1 MLDPSDYAN
10 NIAQTVSDLV
20 AQIEMRLIW
29 EIARDVNRG
38 LGGGSRYEVDMT
50 ARYGALYARLQRQL
64 GKPWQNVLTT
74 VQAALDKAAEAG
86 QGMAERDLAG
96 RLANHPETLGVPV
109 TNVRALEVIA
119 SDLHRVLADLPALA
133 LRNAFDSYQQIVS
146 TPAAL
151 NATGVLTRR
160 KATQDALN
168 GFAARGID
176 GFTDKAGRTW
186 HIDTYAEMATR
197 TGAAHAL
204 RTAYEGELIARGED
218 LVIVTGNTYTCRLC
232 APWQDKVL
240 SLTGLYP
247 AGTHRLPSAVGDGYV
262 TVHVAGTLEEAR
274 AAGLH
279 HPNCTHSEGLYL
291 PGATVIEP
299 GTMGVR
305 DAETYDAS
313 QKQRALE
320 REIRKQKRLLV
331 AAITGEAETKARAAI
346 RGYQAQIRE
355 LLAEHPKLQRKR
367 YREAVPKPSGFH
379 TWTRVA
385 GPKKPPKGV
394 AGPKP
399 SRTRTRA
406 VGPKKPLKGIG
417 PRPSP
422 YDLLYHYGKPEL
434 RADLIARAKRMETL
448 KSDLSRLKDS
458 LGRWMPDQILDHH
471 EIDFLERFERLDQ
484 LAEWIPRA
492 PLITG
497 KGRKPTNDFVWPELG
512 DEICELKS
520 TEASKRSIFRRI
532 KGSVKSA
539 LDSNV
544 TKDFFVVDLGER
556 KLSPKLRKQLA
567 TYNVDKDIY
576 QIRRL
581 WIMSEN
587 GAVFEEIPLE

>member
-10 NIAQTVSDLV
+10 SLAQTVSDLV

-38 LGGGSRYEVDMT
+38 LGGGTRYEVDMA
-50 ARYGALYARLQRQL
+50 ARYGALYARLQKQL

-86 QGMAERDLAG
+86 QGMAERDLVG
-96 RLANHPETLGVPV
+96 RLANHPETLGVPI

-119 SDLHRVLADLPALA
+119 SDLHRVLADLPAIA
-133 LRNAFDSYQQIVS
+133 LRNAFDSYQQIIS

-197 TGAAHAL
+197 TGAAHSL
-204 RTAYEGELIARGED
+204 RAAYEGELIARGED

-320 REIRKQKRLLV
+320 REIRKHKRLLV
-331 AAITGEAETKARAAI
+331 AAITGEAESKARAAI

-355 LLAEHPKLQRKR
+355 LLAEHPKLQRKY

-394 AGPKP
+394 
-399 SRTRTRA
+399 
-406 VGPKKPLKGIG
+406 G
-417 PRPSP
+417 PRPGP
-422 YDLLYHYGKPEL
+422 YDLIRKYKRSDLVEDL
-434 RADLIARAKRMETL
+434 LDRARRMDRVA
-448 KSDLSRLKDS
+448 SDLSALKDT
-458 LGRWMPDQILDHH
+458 LGRWDPDQVLSHK
-471 EIDFLERFERLDQ
+471 ELDFLERIEKKGHLVR
-484 LAEWIPRA
+484 WIPKSKDG
-492 PLITG
+492 L
-497 KGRKPTNDFVWPELG
+497 PTNDFIWLTQDDEL
-512 DEICELKS
+512 CELKS
-520 TEASKRSIFRRI
+520 PKAKRSTIIGAIRDAVRDAA
-532 KGSVKSA
+532 KQ
-539 LDSNV
+539 DV
-544 TKDFFVVDLGER
+544 TKDCFVIDLGKRRLGPTLER
-556 KLSPKLRKQLA
+556 QLRGYNGA
-567 TYNVDKDIY
+567 RETYH
-576 QIRRL
+576 IRRL
-581 WIMSEN
+581 WVVAEN
-587 GAVFEEIPLE
+587 GAVLTELTLG

>member
-10 NIAQTVSDLV
+10 SLAQTVSDLV

-38 LGGGSRYEVDMT
+38 LGGGTRYEVDMT
-50 ARYGALYARLQRQL
+50 ARYGALYARLQKQL

-133 LRNAFDSYQQIVS
+133 LRNAFDSYQQIIS

-151 NATGVLTRR
+151 NASGVITRR

-176 GFTDKAGRTW
+176 GFTDKAGRKW

-313 QKQRALE
+313 QRQRALE

-331 AAITGEAETKARAAI
+331 AAITGEAESKARAAI

-367 YREAVPKPSGFH
+367 YREAVPKPS
-379 TWTRVA
+379 
-385 GPKKPPKGV
+385 
-394 AGPKP
+394 
-399 SRTRTRA
+399 RTRTRA
-406 VGPKKPLKGIG
+406 VGPKKPPKGIG

>member
-10 NIAQTVSDLV
+10 SLAQTVSDLV

-38 LGGGSRYEVDMT
+38 LGGGTRYEVDMT
-50 ARYGALYARLQRQL
+50 ARYGALYARLQKQL

-133 LRNAFDSYQQIVS
+133 LRNAFDSYQQIIS

-151 NATGVLTRR
+151 NASGVITRR

-176 GFTDKAGRTW
+176 GFTDKAGRKW

-313 QKQRALE
+313 QRQRALE

-331 AAITGEAETKARAAI
+331 AAITGEAESKARAAI

-379 TWTRVA
+379 TWTRVS

-406 VGPKKPLKGIG
+406 VGPKKPPKGIG

>member
-10 NIAQTVSDLV
+10 SLAQTVSDLV

-38 LGGGSRYEVDMT
+38 LGGGTRYEVDMT
-50 ARYGALYARLQRQL
+50 ARYGALYARLQKQL

-86 QGMAERDLAG
+86 QGTAERDLAG

-119 SDLHRVLADLPALA
+119 SDLHRVLADLPAIA
-133 LRNAFDSYQQIVS
+133 LRNAFDSYQQIIS

-299 GTMGVR
+299 GTRSGSTNAYWSQRSPERPKAKPGPRSEATKHRYVSYWPSTPSCSESPTAKPFR
-305 DAETYDAS
+305 SPPAS
-313 QKQRALE
+313 TPGRALQG
-320 REIRKQKRLLV
+320 RRSRPRASAQDQ
-331 AAITGEAETKARAAI
+331 AHTSYSTITGSPSFAQTSSPEQSAWRPWRVILAA
-346 RGYQAQIRE
+346 
-355 LLAEHPKLQRKR
+355 
-367 YREAVPKPSGFH
+367 S
-379 TWTRVA
+379 
-385 GPKKPPKGV
+385 KPPWGAGCRIRYSTTTNSTSSKGLSAWATV
-394 AGPKP
+394 RNG
-399 SRTRTRA
+399 
-406 VGPKKPLKGIG
+406 
-417 PRPSP
+417 
-422 YDLLYHYGKPEL
+422 YHG
-434 RADLIARAKRMETL
+434 
-448 KSDLSRLKDS
+448 
-458 LGRWMPDQILDHH
+458 HH
-471 EIDFLERFERLDQ
+471 
-484 LAEWIPRA
+484 
-492 PLITG
+492 
-497 KGRKPTNDFVWPELG
+497 
-512 DEICELKS
+512 
-520 TEASKRSIFRRI
+520 
-532 KGSVKSA
+532 
-539 LDSNV
+539 
-544 TKDFFVVDLGER
+544 
-556 KLSPKLRKQLA
+556 
-567 TYNVDKDIY
+567 
-576 QIRRL
+576 
-581 WIMSEN
+581 
-587 GAVFEEIPLE
+587 

>member
-10 NIAQTVSDLV
+10 SLAHTVSDLV

-38 LGGGSRYEVDMT
+38 LGGGTRYEVDMA
-50 ARYGALYARLQRQL
+50 ARYGALYARLQKQL
-64 GKPWQNVLTT
+64 GKPWKNVLTT

-96 RLANHPETLGVPV
+96 RLANHPETLGVPI

-119 SDLHRVLADLPALA
+119 SDLHRVLADLPAIA
-133 LRNAFDSYQQIVS
+133 LRNAFDQYQQIVA

-197 TGAAHAL
+197 TGAAHSL
-204 RTAYEGELIARGED
+204 RAAYEGELIARGED
-218 LVIVTGNTYTCRLC
+218 LVLVTGNTYTCRLC

-262 TVHVAGTLEEAR
+262 TVHVAGTMEEAR

-331 AAITGEAETKARAAI
+331 AAITGEAESKARAAI

-355 LLAEHPKLQRKR
+355 LLAEHPKLQRKS

-385 GPKKPPKGV
+385 GPKKPPKG
-394 AGPKP
+394 
-399 SRTRTRA
+399 
-406 VGPKKPLKGIG
+406 IG

-422 YDLLYHYGKPEL
+422 YELIRKYKRSDLVEDLLE
-434 RADLIARAKRMETL
+434 RARRMDRVA
-448 KSDLSRLKDS
+448 SDLSALKDA
-458 LGRWMPDQILDHH
+458 LGRWDPDQVLSH
-471 EIDFLERFERLDQ
+471 EELDFLDRIEKKGHLVR
-484 LAEWIPRA
+484 WIPKSKDG
-492 PLITG
+492 L
-497 KGRKPTNDFVWPELG
+497 PTNDFVWLTQDDEL
-512 DEICELKS
+512 CELKS
-520 TEASKRSIFRRI
+520 PKKAKRSTIIGAIRDAVRDAA
-532 KGSVKSA
+532 KQ
-539 LDSNV
+539 DV
-544 TKDFFVVDLGER
+544 TKDCFVIDLGKRRLGPTLER
-556 KLSPKLRKQLA
+556 HLRGYNEA
-567 TYNVDKDIY
+567 RETYH
-576 QIRRL
+576 IRRL
-581 WIMSEN
+581 WVVAEN
-587 GAVFEEIPLE
+587 GEVLTELTLE

>member
-10 NIAQTVSDLV
+10 SLAQTVSDLV
-20 AQIEMRLIW
+20 AQIEVRLIW

-64 GKPWQNVLTT
+64 GKPWQNVLNT
-74 VQAALDKAAEAG
+74 VQVALDKAAEAG

-133 LRNAFDSYQQIVS
+133 LRSAFDSYQQIIS

-197 TGAAHAL
+197 TGAAHSL
-204 RTAYEGELIARGED
+204 RAAYEGELIARGED
-218 LVIVTGNTYTCRLC
+218 LVLVTGNTYTCRLC

-262 TVHVAGTLEEAR
+262 TVHVAGTMEEAR

-299 GTMGVR
+299 GTMGLR

-313 QKQRALE
+313 QRQRALE

-331 AAITGEAETKARAAI
+331 AAITGEAESKARAAI

-355 LLAEHPKLQRKR
+355 LLAEHPKLQRKS

-385 GPKKPPKGV
+385 GPKKPPKG
-394 AGPKP
+394 
-399 SRTRTRA
+399 
-406 VGPKKPLKGIG
+406 IG

-422 YDLLYHYGKPEL
+422 YELIRKYKRSDLVEDLLD
-434 RADLIARAKRMETL
+434 RARRMDRVA
-448 KSDLSRLKDS
+448 SDLSALKDA
-458 LGRWMPDQILDHH
+458 LGRWDPDQVLSH
-471 EIDFLERFERLDQ
+471 EELDFLDRIEKKGHLVR
-484 LAEWIPRA
+484 WIPKSKDG
-492 PLITG
+492 L
-497 KGRKPTNDFVWPELG
+497 PTNDFVWLTQDDEL
-512 DEICELKS
+512 CELKS
-520 TEASKRSIFRRI
+520 PKKAKRSTIIGAIRDAVRDAA
-532 KGSVKSA
+532 KQ
-539 LDSNV
+539 DV
-544 TKDFFVVDLGER
+544 TKDCFVIDLGKRRLGPTLER
-556 KLSPKLRKQLA
+556 QLRGYNEA
-567 TYNVDKDIY
+567 RETYH
-576 QIRRL
+576 IRRL
-581 WIMSEN
+581 WVVAEN
-587 GAVFEEIPLE
+587 GDVLTELTLR

>member
-10 NIAQTVSDLV
+10 NLAQTVSDLV

-38 LGGGSRYEVDMT
+38 LGGGTRYEVDMA
-50 ARYGALYARLQRQL
+50 ARYGALYARLQKQL
-64 GKPWQNVLTT
+64 GKPWKNVLTT

-133 LRNAFDSYQQIVS
+133 LRNAFDSYQQIIS

-240 SLTGLYP
+240 SLTGMYP

-331 AAITGEAETKARAAI
+331 AAITGEAESKARAAI

-399 SRTRTRA
+399 SGSRA

-417 PRPSP
+417 PRPGP
-422 YDLLYHYGKPEL
+422 YDLIRKYKRSDLVEDL
-434 RADLIARAKRMETL
+434 LERARRMDRVA
-448 KSDLSRLKDS
+448 SDLSALKDA
-458 LGRWMPDQILDHH
+458 LGRWDPDQVLSHK
-471 EIDFLERFERLDQ
+471 ELDFLDRVEKKGHLVR
-484 LAEWIPRA
+484 WIPKSKDG
-492 PLITG
+492 L
-497 KGRKPTNDFVWPELG
+497 PTNDFVWLTQDDEL
-512 DEICELKS
+512 CELKS
-520 TEASKRSIFRRI
+520 PKAKRSTIIGAIRDAVRDAA
-532 KGSVKSA
+532 KQ
-539 LDSNV
+539 DV
-544 TKDFFVVDLGER
+544 TKDCFVIDLGKRRLGPTLER
-556 KLSPKLRKQLA
+556 QLRGYNEA
-567 TYNVDKDIY
+567 RETYH
-576 QIRRL
+576 IRRL
-581 WIMSEN
+581 WVVAEN
-587 GAVFEEIPLE
+587 GAVLTELTLG

>member
-10 NIAQTVSDLV
+10 SLAQTVSDLV
-20 AQIEMRLIW
+20 AQIEIRLIW

-38 LGGGSRYEVDMT
+38 LGGGNRYEVDMT
-50 ARYGALYARLQRQL
+50 ARYGALYARLQKQL

-86 QGMAERDLAG
+86 QGLAERHLAG
-96 RLANHPETLGVPV
+96 RLANHPETLGVPI

-119 SDLHRVLADLPALA
+119 SDLHRVLADLPAIA
-133 LRNAFDSYQQIVS
+133 LRNALDSYQQIIS

-197 TGAAHAL
+197 TGAAHSL
-204 RTAYEGELIARGED
+204 RAAYEGELIARGED
-218 LVIVTGNTYTCRLC
+218 LVLVTGNTYTCRLC

-262 TVHVAGTLEEAR
+262 TVHVAGTMEEAR

-299 GTMGVR
+299 GTMGIR

-331 AAITGEAETKARAAI
+331 AAITGEAESKARAAI

-355 LLAEHPKLQRKR
+355 LLAEHPKLQRKS

-385 GPKKPPKGV
+385 GPKKPPKG
-394 AGPKP
+394 
-399 SRTRTRA
+399 
-406 VGPKKPLKGIG
+406 IG

-422 YDLLYHYGKPEL
+422 YELIRKYKRSDLVEDLLE
-434 RADLIARAKRMETL
+434 RARRMDRVA
-448 KSDLSRLKDS
+448 SDLSALKDA
-458 LGRWMPDQILDHH
+458 LGRWDPDQVLSH
-471 EIDFLERFERLDQ
+471 EELDFLDRIEKKGHLVR
-484 LAEWIPRA
+484 WIPKSKDG
-492 PLITG
+492 L
-497 KGRKPTNDFVWPELG
+497 PTNDFVWLTQDDEL
-512 DEICELKS
+512 CELKS
-520 TEASKRSIFRRI
+520 PKKAKRSTIIGAIRDAVRDAA
-532 KGSVKSA
+532 KQ
-539 LDSNV
+539 DV
-544 TKDFFVVDLGER
+544 TKDCFVIDLGKRRLGPTLER
-556 KLSPKLRKQLA
+556 HLRGYNEA
-567 TYNVDKDIY
+567 RETYH
-576 QIRRL
+576 IRRL
-581 WIMSEN
+581 WVVAEN
-587 GAVFEEIPLE
+587 GEVLTELTLE

>member
-10 NIAQTVSDLV
+10 SLAQTVSDLV
-20 AQIEMRLIW
+20 AQIEIRLIW

-109 TNVRALEVIA
+109 SSVRALEVIA

-133 LRNAFDSYQQIVS
+133 LRSAFDSYQQVIS

-197 TGAAHAL
+197 TGAANAL

-232 APWQDKVL
+232 SPWQDKVL

-247 AGTHRLPSAVGDGYV
+247 RGTHRLPSAVGDGYV
-262 TVHVAGTLEEAR
+262 TVHVAGTMEEAR

-320 REIRKQKRLLV
+320 REIRKHKRLLV

-355 LLAEHPKLQRKR
+355 LLAEHPKLQRKS

-394 AGPKP
+394 
-399 SRTRTRA
+399 
-406 VGPKKPLKGIG
+406 G
-417 PRPSP
+417 PRPGP
-422 YDLLYHYGKPEL
+422 YDLIRKYKRSDLVEDL
-434 RADLIARAKRMETL
+434 LERARRMDHVA
-448 KSDLSRLKDS
+448 SDLSALKDA
-458 LGRWMPDQILDHH
+458 LGRWDPDQVLSHK
-471 EIDFLERFERLDQ
+471 ELDFLDRIEKKGHLVR
-484 LAEWIPRA
+484 WIPKSKNG
-492 PLITG
+492 L
-497 KGRKPTNDFVWPELG
+497 PTNDFIWLTLDDEL
-512 DEICELKS
+512 CELKS
-520 TEASKRSIFRRI
+520 PKAKRSTIIGAIRDAVRDAA
-532 KGSVKSA
+532 KQ
-539 LDSNV
+539 DV
-544 TKDFFVVDLGER
+544 TKDCFVIDLGKRRLGPTLER
-556 KLSPKLRKQLA
+556 QLRGYNEA
-567 TYNVDKDIY
+567 RETYH
-576 QIRRL
+576 IRRL
-581 WIMSEN
+581 WVVAEN
-587 GAVFEEIPLE
+587 GAVLTELTLG

>member
-10 NIAQTVSDLV
+10 SLAHTVSDLV
-20 AQIEMRLIW
+20 AQIEIRLIW

-38 LGGGSRYEVDMT
+38 MGGGSRYEVDMT
-50 ARYGALYARLQRQL
+50 ARYGALYARLQKQL

-96 RLANHPETLGVPV
+96 RLANHPETLGVPI

-119 SDLHRVLADLPALA
+119 SDLHRVLADLPAIA
-133 LRNAFDSYQQIVS
+133 LRNAFDSYQQIIS

-197 TGAAHAL
+197 TGAAHSL
-204 RTAYEGELIARGED
+204 RAAYEGELIARGED
-218 LVIVTGNTYTCRLC
+218 LVLVTGNTYTCRLC

-240 SLTGLYP
+240 SLTGMYP

-262 TVHVAGTLEEAR
+262 TVHVAGTMEEAR

-291 PGATVIEP
+291 PGATTIEP

-331 AAITGEAETKARAAI
+331 AAITGEAESKARAAI

-355 LLAEHPKLQRKR
+355 LLAEHPKLQRKS

-385 GPKKPPKGV
+385 GPKKPPKG
-394 AGPKP
+394 
-399 SRTRTRA
+399 
-406 VGPKKPLKGIG
+406 IG

-422 YDLLYHYGKPEL
+422 YDRIRTYRRSDLVEDLLD
-434 RADLIARAKRMETL
+434 RARRMDRVA
-448 KSDLSRLKDS
+448 SDLSALKDA
-458 LGRWMPDQILDHH
+458 LGRWDPDQVLSHK
-471 EIDFLERFERLDQ
+471 ELDFLDRIEKKGHLVR
-484 LAEWIPRA
+484 WIPKSKDG
-492 PLITG
+492 L
-497 KGRKPTNDFVWPELG
+497 PTNDFVWLTQDDEL
-512 DEICELKS
+512 CELKS
-520 TEASKRSIFRRI
+520 PKAKRSTIIGAIRDAVRDAA
-532 KGSVKSA
+532 KQ
-539 LDSNV
+539 DV
-544 TKDFFVVDLGER
+544 TKDCFVIDLGKRRLGPTLER
-556 KLSPKLRKQLA
+556 QLRGYNEA
-567 TYNVDKDIY
+567 RETYH
-576 QIRRL
+576 IRRL
-581 WIMSEN
+581 WVVAEN
-587 GAVFEEIPLE
+587 GAVLTELTLE

>member
-10 NIAQTVSDLV
+10 SLAQTVSDLV
-20 AQIEMRLIW
+20 SQIEMRLIW

-38 LGGGSRYEVDMT
+38 LGGGTRYEVDMT
-50 ARYGALYARLQRQL
+50 ARYGALYARLQKQL

-109 TNVRALEVIA
+109 SSVRALEVIA

-133 LRNAFDSYQQIVS
+133 LRSAFDSYQQIIS
-146 TPAAL
+146 TPAVL

-320 REIRKQKRLLV
+320 REIRKHKRLLV
-331 AAITGEAETKARAAI
+331 AAITGEAESKARAAI

-417 PRPSP
+417 PRPGP
-422 YDLLYHYGKPEL
+422 YDLLHHYGKPEL

-471 EIDFLERFERLDQ
+471 EIDFLEKFESLDE

-492 PLITG
+492 PLIPG
-497 KGRKPTNDFVWPELG
+497 EGRKPTNDFVWPGLG

>member
-10 NIAQTVSDLV
+10 SLAQTVSDLV
-20 AQIEMRLIW
+20 AQIEVRLIW

-50 ARYGALYARLQRQL
+50 ARYGALYARLQKQL
-64 GKPWQNVLTT
+64 GKPWQNVLNT
-74 VQAALDKAAEAG
+74 VQVALDKAAEAG

-133 LRNAFDSYQQIVS
+133 LRNAFDSYQQIIAS
-146 TPAAL
+146 PAAL

-204 RTAYEGELIARGED
+204 RIAYEGELIARGED

-240 SLTGLYP
+240 SLTGMYP

-262 TVHVAGTLEEAR
+262 TVHVAGTMEEAR

-331 AAITGEAETKARAAI
+331 AAITGEAESKARAAI

-355 LLAEHPKLQRKR
+355 LLAEHPKLQRKS

-379 TWTRVA
+379 TWTRVS

-422 YDLLYHYGKPEL
+422 YELLHHYGKPEL

-448 KSDLSRLKDS
+448 KSDLSRLKDP

-471 EIDFLERFERLDQ
+471 EIDFLERFERLDE

-581 WIMSEN
+581 WVMSEN

>member
-10 NIAQTVSDLV
+10 SLAQTVSDLV

-38 LGGGSRYEVDMT
+38 LGGGTRYEVDMT
-50 ARYGALYARLQRQL
+50 ARYGALYARLQKQL

-133 LRNAFDSYQQIVS
+133 LRNAFDSYQQIIS
-146 TPAAL
+146 TPAVL

-168 GFAARGID
+168 GFAARGIE

-197 TGAAHAL
+197 TGAANAL
-204 RTAYEGELIARGED
+204 RTAYEGELVARGED
-218 LVIVTGNTYTCRLC
+218 LVLVTGNTYTCRLC

-247 AGTHRLPSAVGDGYV
+247 RGTHRLPSAVGDGYV

-299 GTMGVR
+299 GTMGIR

-331 AAITGEAETKARAAI
+331 AAITGGAESKARAAI

-355 LLAEHPKLQRKR
+355 LLAEHPKLQRKS

-394 AGPKP
+394 
-399 SRTRTRA
+399 
-406 VGPKKPLKGIG
+406 G
-417 PRPSP
+417 PRPGP
-422 YDLLYHYGKPEL
+422 YDLIRKYKRSDLVEDL
-434 RADLIARAKRMETL
+434 LDRARRMDRVA
-448 KSDLSRLKDS
+448 SDLSALKDA
-458 LGRWMPDQILDHH
+458 LGRWDPDQVLSHK
-471 EIDFLERFERLDQ
+471 ELDFLDRIEKKGHLVR
-484 LAEWIPRA
+484 WIPKSKDG
-492 PLITG
+492 L
-497 KGRKPTNDFVWPELG
+497 PTNDFVWLTQDDEL
-512 DEICELKS
+512 CELKS
-520 TEASKRSIFRRI
+520 PKAKRSTIFGAI
-532 KGSVKSA
+532 KDAVRDAKKQ
-539 LDSNV
+539 DV
-544 TKDFFVVDLGER
+544 TKDCFVIDLGKHR
-556 KLSPKLRKQLA
+556 LSPKLEARLRG
-567 TYNVDKDIY
+567 YNAAREDY
-576 QIRRL
+576 HIRRL
-581 WIMSEN
+581 WVVAEN
-587 GAVFEEIPLE
+587 GAVLTELTLR

>member
-10 NIAQTVSDLV
+10 NLAQTVSDLV
-20 AQIEMRLIW
+20 AQIEVRLIW

-50 ARYGALYARLQRQL
+50 ARYGALYARLQKQL

-119 SDLHRVLADLPALA
+119 SDLNRVLADLPTLA
-133 LRNAFDSYQQIVS
+133 LRNALDSYQQIIS

-240 SLTGLYP
+240 SLTGMYP

-331 AAITGEAETKARAAI
+331 AAITGEAESKARAAI

-367 YREAVPKPSGFH
+367 YREAMPKPSGFH

-385 GPKKPPKGV
+385 GPKKPPKD
-394 AGPKP
+394 
-399 SRTRTRA
+399 
-406 VGPKKPLKGIG
+406 IG

-422 YDLLYHYGKPEL
+422 YDLIHHYGKPKL

-448 KSDLSRLKDS
+448 KSDLSRLKDP

-471 EIDFLERFERLDQ
+471 EIDFLERFETLKHR
-484 LAEWIPRA
+484 ARWIPRST
-492 PLITG
+492 LHSV
-497 KGRKPTNDFVWPELG
+497 KGRLPTNDFEWVDFG
-512 DEICELKS
+512 SEICELKTLTAKYS
-520 TEASKRSIFRRI
+520 SIADRI
-532 KGSVKSA
+532 SETVLKAADHDV
-539 LDSNV
+539 V
-544 TKDFFVVDLGER
+544 KDFFVIDLGKR
-556 KLSPKLRKQLA
+556 KLSEKLRYHLTQ
-567 TYNVDKDIY
+567 YNKRRPDAR
-576 QIRRL
+576 IRQL
-581 WIMSEN
+581 WIMADN
-587 GAVFEEIPLE
+587 GSVFEPIELE

>member
-10 NIAQTVSDLV
+10 NLAQTVSDLV

-38 LGGGSRYEVDMT
+38 LGGGTRYEVDMT

-64 GKPWQNVLTT
+64 GKPWQNVLAT

-133 LRNAFDSYQQIVS
+133 LRNAFDSYQQIIS

-186 HIDTYAEMATR
+186 RIDTYAEMATR

-320 REIRKQKRLLV
+320 REIRKHKRLLV
-331 AAITGEAETKARAAI
+331 AAITGEAESKARAAI

-355 LLAEHPKLQRKR
+355 LLAEHPKLQRKS

-417 PRPSP
+417 PRPGP
-422 YDLLYHYGKPEL
+422 YDLLHHYGKPEL
-434 RADLIARAKRMETL
+434 RADLIARAKRMETV

-471 EIDFLERFERLDQ
+471 EIDFLERFERLDLRAQ
-484 LAEWIPRA
+484 WIPRA
-492 PLITG
+492 PLIPG
-497 KGRKPTNDFVWPELG
+497 EGRKPTNDFVWLDEEN
-512 DEICELKS
+512 EICELKS
-520 TEASKRSIFRRI
+520 TEATKKSVFRRI

-539 LDSNV
+539 LDSDV

-556 KLSPKLRKQLA
+556 KLTSKLYKQLT
-567 TYNVDKDIY
+567 TYNVGKDTY
-576 QIRRL
+576 RIRRL
-581 WIMSEN
+581 WVMAEN

>member
-10 NIAQTVSDLV
+10 NLAQTVSDLV
-20 AQIEMRLIW
+20 AQIEIRLIW

-38 LGGGSRYEVDMT
+38 LGGGTRYEVDMT
-50 ARYGALYARLQRQL
+50 ARYGALYARLQKQL
-64 GKPWQNVLTT
+64 GKPWQNVLAT

-96 RLANHPETLGVPV
+96 RLANHPETLGVPI

-119 SDLHRVLADLPALA
+119 SDLHRVLADLPAIA
-133 LRNAFDSYQQIVS
+133 LRNAFDSYQQIIS

-331 AAITGEAETKARAAI
+331 AAITGEAESKARAAI

-394 AGPKP
+394 AGPKKTP
-399 SRTRTRA
+399 
-406 VGPKKPLKGIG
+406 KGIG

-422 YDLLYHYGKPEL
+422 YELIRKYKRSDLVEDLLE
-434 RADLIARAKRMETL
+434 RARRMDRVA
-448 KSDLSRLKDS
+448 SDLSALKDA
-458 LGRWMPDQILDHH
+458 LGRWDPDQVLSHK
-471 EIDFLERFERLDQ
+471 ELDFLDRIEKKGHLVR
-484 LAEWIPRA
+484 WIPKSKDG
-492 PLITG
+492 L
-497 KGRKPTNDFVWPELG
+497 PTNDFIWLTLDDEL
-512 DEICELKS
+512 CELKS
-520 TEASKRSIFRRI
+520 PKAKRSTIIGAIRDAVRDAA
-532 KGSVKSA
+532 KQ
-539 LDSNV
+539 DV
-544 TKDFFVVDLGER
+544 TKDCFVIDLGKRRLGPTLER
-556 KLSPKLRKQLA
+556 QLRGYNEA
-567 TYNVDKDIY
+567 RETYH
-576 QIRRL
+576 IRRL
-581 WIMSEN
+581 WVVAEN
-587 GAVFEEIPLE
+587 GAVLTELTLG

>member
-10 NIAQTVSDLV
+10 NLAQTVSDLV

-38 LGGGSRYEVDMT
+38 LGGGTRYEVDMT
-50 ARYGALYARLQRQL
+50 ARYGALYARLQKQL
-64 GKPWQNVLTT
+64 GKPWKNVLTT

-86 QGMAERDLAG
+86 QGVAERDLAG
-96 RLANHPETLGVPV
+96 RLANHPETLSVPV
-109 TNVRALEVIA
+109 SSVRALEVIA

-133 LRNAFDSYQQIVS
+133 LRNAFDSYQQIIAS
-146 TPAAL
+146 PAAL
-151 NATGVLTRR
+151 NASGVITRR

-168 GFAARGID
+168 GFAARGIE

-232 APWQDKVL
+232 SPWQDKVL

-247 AGTHRLPSAVGDGYV
+247 RGTYRLPSAVGDGYV

-299 GTMGVR
+299 GTMGIR

-320 REIRKQKRLLV
+320 REIRKHKRLLV
-331 AAITGEAETKARAAI
+331 AAITGEAESKARAAI

-385 GPKKPPKGV
+385 GPKKPPKG
-394 AGPKP
+394 
-399 SRTRTRA
+399 
-406 VGPKKPLKGIG
+406 ID

-422 YDLLYHYGKPEL
+422 YELIRKYKRSDLVEDLLD
-434 RADLIARAKRMETL
+434 RARRMDHVA
-448 KSDLSRLKDS
+448 SDLSALKDA
-458 LGRWMPDQILDHH
+458 LGRWDPDQVLSHK
-471 EIDFLERFERLDQ
+471 ELDFLDRIEKKGHLVR
-484 LAEWIPRA
+484 WIPKSKNG
-492 PLITG
+492 L
-497 KGRKPTNDFVWPELG
+497 PTNDFIWLTLDDEL
-512 DEICELKS
+512 CELKS
-520 TEASKRSIFRRI
+520 PKKAKRSTIIGAIRDAVRDA
-532 KGSVKSA
+532 KKQ
-539 LDSNV
+539 DV
-544 TKDFFVVDLGER
+544 TKDCFVIDLGKR
-556 KLSPKLRKQLA
+556 RLRPDLEAQLRG
-567 TYNVDKDIY
+567 YNAAREDY
-576 QIRRL
+576 HIRRL
-581 WIMSEN
+581 WVVAEN
-587 GAVFEEIPLE
+587 GAVLTELTLR

>member
-1 MLDPSDYAN
+1 MLDPADYAN
-10 NIAQTVSDLV
+10 SLAQTVSDLV
-20 AQIEMRLIW
+20 AQIEVRLIW

-64 GKPWQNVLTT
+64 GKPWKNVLTT

-119 SDLHRVLADLPALA
+119 SDLHRVLADLPAIA
-133 LRNAFDSYQQIVS
+133 LRNAFDSYQQIIS

-197 TGAAHAL
+197 TGAAHSL

-218 LVIVTGNTYTCRLC
+218 LVLVTGNTYTCRLC

-240 SLTGLYP
+240 SLTGMYP

-262 TVHVAGTLEEAR
+262 TVHVAGTMEEAR

-320 REIRKQKRLLV
+320 REIRKHKRLLV
-331 AAITGEAETKARAAI
+331 AAITGEAESKARAAI

-379 TWTRVA
+379 TWTRVS

-394 AGPKP
+394 
-399 SRTRTRA
+399 
-406 VGPKKPLKGIG
+406 G
-417 PRPSP
+417 PRPGP
-422 YDLLYHYGKPEL
+422 YDLIRKYKRSDLVEDL
-434 RADLIARAKRMETL
+434 LDRARRMDRVA
-448 KSDLSRLKDS
+448 SDLSALKDA
-458 LGRWMPDQILDHH
+458 LGRWDPDQVLSHK
-471 EIDFLERFERLDQ
+471 ELDFLDRIEKKGHLVR
-484 LAEWIPRA
+484 WIPKSKDG
-492 PLITG
+492 L
-497 KGRKPTNDFVWPELG
+497 PTNDFVWLTQDDEL
-512 DEICELKS
+512 CELKS
-520 TEASKRSIFRRI
+520 PKAKRSTIFSAI
-532 KGSVKSA
+532 KDAVRDAKKQ
-539 LDSNV
+539 DV
-544 TKDFFVVDLGER
+544 TKDCFVIDLGKHR
-556 KLSPKLRKQLA
+556 LSPKLEARLRG
-567 TYNVDKDIY
+567 YNAAREDY
-576 QIRRL
+576 HIRRL
-581 WIMSEN
+581 WVVAEN
-587 GAVFEEIPLE
+587 GAVLTELTLG

>member
-10 NIAQTVSDLV
+10 SLAQTVSDLV
-20 AQIEMRLIW
+20 AQIEIRLIW

-74 VQAALDKAAEAG
+74 VQTALDKAAEAG

-109 TNVRALEVIA
+109 SSVRALEVIA

-133 LRNAFDSYQQIVS
+133 LRNAFDQYQQIIAS
-146 TPAAL
+146 PAAL

-168 GFAARGID
+168 GFAARGIE

-197 TGAAHAL
+197 TGAANAL
-204 RTAYEGELIARGED
+204 RTAYEGELVARGED

-262 TVHVAGTLEEAR
+262 TVHVAGTMEEAR

-299 GTMGVR
+299 GTTGIR

-320 REIRKQKRLLV
+320 REIRKHKRLLV
-331 AAITGEAETKARAAI
+331 AAITGEAESKARAAI

-355 LLAEHPKLQRKR
+355 LLAEHPKLQRKS

-399 SRTRTRA
+399 SGSRA

-417 PRPSP
+417 PRPGP
-422 YDLLYHYGKPEL
+422 YDLLHYYGKPEL
-434 RADLIARAKRMETL
+434 RADLIARAKRMETV

-471 EIDFLERFERLDQ
+471 EIDFLERFERLDHRAQ
-484 LAEWIPRA
+484 WIPRA
-492 PLITG
+492 PLIPG
-497 KGRKPTNDFVWPELG
+497 EGRKPTNDFVWLDGEN
-512 DEICELKS
+512 EICELKS
-520 TEASKRSIFRRI
+520 TEASKQSVFRRI

-539 LDSNV
+539 LDSDV
-544 TKDFFVVDLGER
+544 TKDFFVVDLGKR
-556 KLSPKLRKQLA
+556 KLTPKLHKQLT
-567 TYNVDKDIY
+567 TYNVGKDTYRI
-576 QIRRL
+576 QRL
-581 WIMSEN
+581 WVMAEN

>member
-10 NIAQTVSDLV
+10 SLAQTVSDLV
-20 AQIEMRLIW
+20 AQIEVRLIW

-64 GKPWQNVLTT
+64 GKPWQNVLAT
-74 VQAALDKAAEAG
+74 VQAALDKAAKAG

-96 RLANHPETLGVPV
+96 RLANHPETLGVPI
-109 TNVRALEVIA
+109 TNVRALEGIA
-119 SDLHRVLADLPALA
+119 SDLHRVLADLPAIA
-133 LRNAFDSYQQIVS
+133 LRNAFDSYQQIIS

-197 TGAAHAL
+197 TGAAHSL
-204 RTAYEGELIARGED
+204 RAAYEGELIARGED
-218 LVIVTGNTYTCRLC
+218 LVLVTGNTYTCRLC

-247 AGTHRLPSAVGDGYV
+247 AGVHRLPSAVGDGYV
-262 TVHVAGTLEEAR
+262 TVHVAGTMEEAR

-320 REIRKQKRLLV
+320 REIRKHKRLLV
-331 AAITGEAETKARAAI
+331 AAITGEAESKARAAI

-355 LLAEHPKLQRKR
+355 LLAEHPKLQRKS

-394 AGPKP
+394 
-399 SRTRTRA
+399 
-406 VGPKKPLKGIG
+406 G

-422 YDLLYHYGKPEL
+422 YDLLRYYGKPEL

-484 LAEWIPRA
+484 VAEWIPRA
-492 PLITG
+492 PLVPG
-497 KGRKPTNDFVWPELG
+497 KGRKPTNDFVWPGLG

-520 TEASKRSIFRRI
+520 TGASKKSIFKRI
-532 KGSVKSA
+532 RGSVRSA

-544 TKDFFVVDLGER
+544 TKDFFVVDLGKR
-556 KLSPKLRKQLA
+556 KLPPKLRKQLA
-567 TYNVDKDIY
+567 TYNVDRDIY

-581 WIMSEN
+581 WVMSEN

>member
-10 NIAQTVSDLV
+10 SLAQTVSDLV

-38 LGGGSRYEVDMT
+38 LGGGSRYEVDMA

-64 GKPWQNVLTT
+64 GKPWKNVLNT
-74 VQAALDKAAEAG
+74 VQVALDKAAEAG

-109 TNVRALEVIA
+109 SSVRALEVIA
-119 SDLHRVLADLPALA
+119 SDLHRVLADLPAIA
-133 LRNAFDSYQQIVS
+133 LRNAFDSYQQIIS

-218 LVIVTGNTYTCRLC
+218 LVLVTGNTYTCRLC

-240 SLTGLYP
+240 SLTGMYP

-305 DAETYDAS
+305 DAETYEAS

-320 REIRKQKRLLV
+320 REIRKHKRLLV
-331 AAITGEAETKARAAI
+331 AAITGEAESKARATI

-355 LLAEHPKLQRKR
+355 LLAEHPKLQRKS

-385 GPKKPPKGV
+385 GPKKP
-394 AGPKP
+394 
-399 SRTRTRA
+399 
-406 VGPKKPLKGIG
+406 LKGIG
-417 PRPSP
+417 PRPGP
-422 YDLLYHYGKPEL
+422 YDLLHYYGKPEL
-434 RADLIARAKRMETL
+434 RADLIARAKRMETV

-458 LGRWMPDQILDHH
+458 LGRWMPDQVLDHH
-471 EIDFLERFERLDQ
+471 EIDFLERFERLDHRAQ
-484 LAEWIPRA
+484 WIPRA
-492 PLITG
+492 PLIPG
-497 KGRKPTNDFVWPELG
+497 EGRKPTNDFVWPGLG

-520 TEASKRSIFRRI
+520 TEATKKSVFRRI

-539 LDSNV
+539 LDSDV
-544 TKDFFVVDLGER
+544 TKDFFVVDLGKR
-556 KLSPKLRKQLA
+556 KLTPKLYKQLT
-567 TYNVDKDIY
+567 TYNVGKDTY
-576 QIRRL
+576 RIRRL
-581 WIMSEN
+581 WVMAEN

>member
-10 NIAQTVSDLV
+10 SLAQTVSDLV
-20 AQIEMRLIW
+20 AQIEIRLIW

-64 GKPWQNVLTT
+64 GKPWKNVLAT

-119 SDLHRVLADLPALA
+119 SDLHRVLADLPAIA
-133 LRNAFDSYQQIVS
+133 LRNAFDSYQQIIS

-197 TGAAHAL
+197 TGAAHSL
-204 RTAYEGELIARGED
+204 RAAYEGELIARGED
-218 LVIVTGNTYTCRLC
+218 LVLVTGNTYTCRLC

-331 AAITGEAETKARAAI
+331 AAITGEAESKARAAI

-399 SRTRTRA
+399 SGSRA

-417 PRPSP
+417 PRPGP
-422 YDLLYHYGKPEL
+422 YDLLHYYGKPEL
-434 RADLIARAKRMETL
+434 RADLIARAKRMETV

-458 LGRWMPDQILDHH
+458 LGRWMPDQVLDHH
-471 EIDFLERFERLDQ
+471 EIDFLERFERLGHRAQ
-484 LAEWIPRA
+484 WIPRA
-492 PLITG
+492 PLIPG
-497 KGRKPTNDFVWPELG
+497 KGRKSTNDFVWLDLES
-512 DEICELKS
+512 ETCELKS
-520 TEASKRSIFRRI
+520 TGAKYTSISSRI
-532 KGSVKSA
+532 QDAVTKA
-539 LDSNV
+539 LKHEV
-544 TKDFFVVDLGER
+544 TKDFFVIDLGKR
-556 KLSPKLRKQLA
+556 KLSLKLRKQLA
-567 TYNVDKDIY
+567 DYNTDR
-576 QIRRL
+576 QSGHIRSL
-581 WIMSEN
+581 WVMAEN
-587 GAVFEEIPLE
+587 GKAFEAIELN

>member
-10 NIAQTVSDLV
+10 SLAKTVSDLV
-20 AQIEMRLIW
+20 AQIEIRLIW

-96 RLANHPETLGVPV
+96 RLANHPETLGVPI

-133 LRNAFDSYQQIVS
+133 LRNAFDSYQQIIS

-197 TGAAHAL
+197 TGAAHSL
-204 RTAYEGELIARGED
+204 RAAYEGELIARGED

-247 AGTHRLPSAVGDGYV
+247 AGVHRLPSAVGDGYV
-262 TVHVAGTLEEAR
+262 TVHVAGTMEEAR

-320 REIRKQKRLLV
+320 REIRKHKRLLV
-331 AAITGEAETKARAAI
+331 AAITGEAESKARAAI

-355 LLAEHPKLQRKR
+355 LLAEHPKLQRKS

-394 AGPKP
+394 
-399 SRTRTRA
+399 
-406 VGPKKPLKGIG
+406 G

-422 YDLLYHYGKPEL
+422 YDLLHYYGKPEL

-484 LAEWIPRA
+484 VAEWIPRA
-492 PLITG
+492 PLVPG
-497 KGRKPTNDFVWPELG
+497 KGRKPTNDFVWPGLG

-520 TEASKRSIFRRI
+520 TGASKKSIFKRI
-532 KGSVKSA
+532 RGSVRSA

-544 TKDFFVVDLGER
+544 TKDFFVVDLGKR
-556 KLSPKLRKQLA
+556 KLPPKLRKQLA
-567 TYNVDKDIY
+567 TYNVDRDIY

-581 WIMSEN
+581 WVMSEN

>member
-10 NIAQTVSDLV
+10 GLAQTVSDLV
-20 AQIEMRLIW
+20 AQIEVRLIW

-50 ARYGALYARLQRQL
+50 ARYGALYARLQKQL
-64 GKPWQNVLTT
+64 GKPWQNVLAT

-133 LRNAFDSYQQIVS
+133 LRNAFDSYQQIIAS
-146 TPAAL
+146 PAAL

-197 TGAAHAL
+197 TGAAHSL
-204 RTAYEGELIARGED
+204 RAAYEGELIARGED

-320 REIRKQKRLLV
+320 REIRKHKRLLV
-331 AAITGEAETKARAAI
+331 AAITGEAESKARAEI

-379 TWTRVA
+379 TWTRVS
-385 GPKKPPKGV
+385 GPKKPPGNIEEHPLDKLKKVKPGTVKPGRVVVPTDTPNPPKAHELETARVLSTYGV
-394 AGPKP
+394 DVEFLKEVYADGKRNPDVRMLGGIWEFKAP
-399 SRTRTRA
+399 EGASESNTISSQFKRARRQSRHLVIDLRRT
-406 VGPKKPLKGIG
+406 PLDDEFAINQ
-417 PRPSP
+417 
-422 YDLLYHYGKPEL
+422 
-434 RADLIARAKRMETL
+434 AAR
-448 KSDLSRLKDS
+448 
-458 LGRWMPDQILDHH
+458 
-471 EIDFLERFERLDQ
+471 RFHGQ
-484 LAEWIPRA
+484 
-492 PLITG
+492 T
-497 KGRKPTNDFVWPELG
+497 
-512 DEICELKS
+512 
-520 TEASKRSIFRRI
+520 
-532 KGSVKSA
+532 
-539 LDSNV
+539 
-544 TKDFFVVDLGER
+544 
-556 KLSPKLRKQLA
+556 KLSGLIII
-567 TYNVDKDIY
+567 DK
-576 QIRRL
+576 RGLLTVHRL
-581 WIMSEN
+581 P
-587 GAVFEEIPLE
+587 GTV

>member
-10 NIAQTVSDLV
+10 NLAQTVSDLV

-50 ARYGALYARLQRQL
+50 ARYGALYARLQKQL
-64 GKPWQNVLTT
+64 GKPWKNVLTT

-96 RLANHPETLGVPV
+96 RLANHPETLGVPI
-109 TNVRALEVIA
+109 TNFRALEAIA

-133 LRNAFDSYQQIVS
+133 LRNAFDSYQQIITS
-146 TPAAL
+146 PAAL
-151 NATGVLTRR
+151 NASGVITRR
-160 KATQDALN
+160 KVTQDALN

-204 RTAYEGELIARGED
+204 RTAYEGELTARGED

-247 AGTHRLPSAVGDGYV
+247 AGVHRLPSAVGDGYV

-385 GPKKPPKGV
+385 GPKKPPKG
-394 AGPKP
+394 
-399 SRTRTRA
+399 
-406 VGPKKPLKGIG
+406 IG

-422 YDLLYHYGKPEL
+422 YDLLHHYGKPEL
-434 RADLIARAKRMETL
+434 RADLVARAKRMETL

-492 PLITG
+492 PLIPG
-497 KGRKPTNDFVWPELG
+497 KGRKPTNDFVWPGLG

-520 TEASKRSIFRRI
+520 TGAAKKSIFKRI
-532 KGSVKSA
+532 RGSVRSA
-539 LDSNV
+539 LDSDV
-544 TKDFFVVDLGER
+544 TKDFFVIDLGER
-556 KLSPKLRKQLA
+556 KLAPKLRKQLA
-567 TYNVDKDIY
+567 TYNVDRDIY

-581 WIMSEN
+581 WVMSEN

>member
-10 NIAQTVSDLV
+10 SLAQTVSDLV

-38 LGGGSRYEVDMT
+38 LGGGTRYEVDMA
-50 ARYGALYARLQRQL
+50 ARYGALYARLQKQL
-64 GKPWQNVLTT
+64 GKPWKNVLTT

-109 TNVRALEVIA
+109 SSVRALEVIA

-133 LRNAFDSYQQIVS
+133 LRNAFDSYQQIIAS
-146 TPAAL
+146 PAAL

-262 TVHVAGTLEEAR
+262 TVHVAGTMEEAR

-291 PGATVIEP
+291 PGSTVVEP
-299 GTMGVR
+299 GTMGIR

-320 REIRKQKRLLV
+320 REIRKHKRLLV
-331 AAITGEAETKARAAI
+331 AAITGEAESKARAAI

-394 AGPKP
+394 AGPK
-399 SRTRTRA
+399 
-406 VGPKKPLKGIG
+406 KPPKGIG

-422 YDLLYHYGKPEL
+422 YELIRKYKRSDLVEDLLE
-434 RADLIARAKRMETL
+434 RARRMDRVA
-448 KSDLSRLKDS
+448 SDLSALKDA
-458 LGRWMPDQILDHH
+458 LGRWDPDQVLSHK
-471 EIDFLERFERLDQ
+471 ELDFLDRIEKKGHLVR
-484 LAEWIPRA
+484 WIPKSKDG
-492 PLITG
+492 L
-497 KGRKPTNDFVWPELG
+497 PTNDFIWLTLDDEL
-512 DEICELKS
+512 CELKS
-520 TEASKRSIFRRI
+520 PKAKRSTIIGAIRDAVRDAA
-532 KGSVKSA
+532 KQ
-539 LDSNV
+539 DV
-544 TKDFFVVDLGER
+544 TKDCFVIDLGKRRLGPTLER
-556 KLSPKLRKQLA
+556 QLRGYNEA
-567 TYNVDKDIY
+567 RETYH
-576 QIRRL
+576 IRRL
-581 WIMSEN
+581 WVVAEN
-587 GAVFEEIPLE
+587 GAVLTELTLG

>member
-10 NIAQTVSDLV
+10 SLAQTVSDLV
-20 AQIEMRLIW
+20 AQIEIRLIW

-38 LGGGSRYEVDMT
+38 LGGGSRYEVDMA

-64 GKPWQNVLTT
+64 GKPWKNVLTT
-74 VQAALDKAAEAG
+74 VQMALDKAAEAG

-109 TNVRALEVIA
+109 SSVRALEVIA
-119 SDLHRVLADLPALA
+119 SDLHRVLADLPAIA
-133 LRNAFDSYQQIVS
+133 LRNAFDSYQQIIS

-197 TGAAHAL
+197 TGAAHSL
-204 RTAYEGELIARGED
+204 RTGYEGELIARGED
-218 LVIVTGNTYTCRLC
+218 LVLVTGNTYTCRLC

-331 AAITGEAETKARAAI
+331 AAITGEAESKARAAI

-385 GPKKPPKGV
+385 GPKKPPKG
-394 AGPKP
+394 
-399 SRTRTRA
+399 
-406 VGPKKPLKGIG
+406 IG
-417 PRPSP
+417 PRPGP
-422 YDLLYHYGKPEL
+422 YDLLHHYGKPEL

-471 EIDFLERFERLDQ
+471 EIDFLEKFESLDE

-492 PLITG
+492 PLIPG
-497 KGRKPTNDFVWPELG
+497 KGRKPTNDFVWPGLG

>member
-10 NIAQTVSDLV
+10 SLAQTVSDLV

-38 LGGGSRYEVDMT
+38 LGGGTRYEVDMT

-109 TNVRALEVIA
+109 SSVRALEVVA

-133 LRNAFDSYQQIVS
+133 LRNAFDSYQQIIS
-146 TPAAL
+146 TPAVL

-168 GFAARGID
+168 GFAARGIE

-197 TGAAHAL
+197 TGAAHSL
-204 RTAYEGELIARGED
+204 RAAYEGELIARGED

-299 GTMGVR
+299 GTMGIR

-320 REIRKQKRLLV
+320 REIRKHKRLLV
-331 AAITGEAETKARAAI
+331 AAITGEAESKARAAI

-355 LLAEHPKLQRKR
+355 LLAEHPKLQRKS

-385 GPKKPPKGV
+385 GPKKPPKG
-394 AGPKP
+394 
-399 SRTRTRA
+399 
-406 VGPKKPLKGIG
+406 IG

-422 YDLLYHYGKPEL
+422 YDLIRKYKRSDLVEDL
-434 RADLIARAKRMETL
+434 LDRARRMDRVA
-448 KSDLSRLKDS
+448 SDLSALKDA
-458 LGRWMPDQILDHH
+458 LGRWDPDQVLSHK
-471 EIDFLERFERLDQ
+471 ELDFLDRIEKKGHLVR
-484 LAEWIPRA
+484 WIPKSKDG
-492 PLITG
+492 L
-497 KGRKPTNDFVWPELG
+497 PTNDFVWLTQDDEL
-512 DEICELKS
+512 CELKS
-520 TEASKRSIFRRI
+520 PKAKRSTIFGAI
-532 KGSVKSA
+532 KDAVRDAAKQ
-539 LDSNV
+539 DV
-544 TKDFFVVDLGER
+544 TKDCFVIDLGKR
-556 KLSPKLRKQLA
+556 RLSPELEARLRG
-567 TYNVDKDIY
+567 YNAAREDY
-576 QIRRL
+576 HIRRL
-581 WIMSEN
+581 WVVAEN
-587 GAVFEEIPLE
+587 GAVLTELTLG

>member
-10 NIAQTVSDLV
+10 SLAQTVSDLV
-20 AQIEMRLIW
+20 AQIEIRLIW

-50 ARYGALYARLQRQL
+50 ARYGALYARLQKQL
-64 GKPWQNVLTT
+64 GKPWQNVLAT

-96 RLANHPETLGVPV
+96 RLANHPETLGVPI

-133 LRNAFDSYQQIVS
+133 LRNAFDSYQQIIS

-197 TGAAHAL
+197 TGAAHSL

-240 SLTGLYP
+240 SLTGMYP

-320 REIRKQKRLLV
+320 REIRKHKRLLV
-331 AAITGEAETKARAAI
+331 AAITGEAESKARAAI

-355 LLAEHPKLQRKR
+355 LLAEHPKLQRKS

-394 AGPKP
+394 
-399 SRTRTRA
+399 
-406 VGPKKPLKGIG
+406 G

-422 YDLLYHYGKPEL
+422 YDLLHYYGKPEL

-484 LAEWIPRA
+484 VAEWIPRA
-492 PLITG
+492 PLVPG
-497 KGRKPTNDFVWPELG
+497 KGRKPTNDFVWPGLG

-520 TEASKRSIFRRI
+520 TGASKKSIFKRI
-532 KGSVKSA
+532 RGSVRSA

-544 TKDFFVVDLGER
+544 TKDFFVVDLGKR
-556 KLSPKLRKQLA
+556 KLPPKLRKQLA
-567 TYNVDKDIY
+567 TYNVDRDIY

-581 WIMSEN
+581 WVMSEN

>member
-10 NIAQTVSDLV
+10 NLAQTVSDLV

-38 LGGGSRYEVDMT
+38 LGGGTRYEVDMA
-50 ARYGALYARLQRQL
+50 ARYGALYARLQKQL
-64 GKPWQNVLTT
+64 GKPWKNVLTT

-133 LRNAFDSYQQIVS
+133 LRSALDSYQQILS

-197 TGAAHAL
+197 TGAANSL
-204 RTAYEGELIARGED
+204 RTAYEGELVARGED

-232 APWQDKVL
+232 SPWQDKVL

-247 AGTHRLPSAVGDGYV
+247 RGTYRLPSAVGDGYV
-262 TVHVAGTLEEAR
+262 TVHVAGTMEEAR

-299 GTMGVR
+299 GTMGIR

-331 AAITGEAETKARAAI
+331 AAITGEAESKARAAI

-355 LLAEHPKLQRKR
+355 LLAEHPKLQRKS

-385 GPKKPPKGV
+385 GPKKPPKG
-394 AGPKP
+394 
-399 SRTRTRA
+399 
-406 VGPKKPLKGIG
+406 IG

-422 YDLLYHYGKPEL
+422 YELIRKYKRSDLVEDLLE
-434 RADLIARAKRMETL
+434 RARRMDRVA
-448 KSDLSRLKDS
+448 SDLSALKDA
-458 LGRWMPDQILDHH
+458 LGRWDPDQVLSHK
-471 EIDFLERFERLDQ
+471 ELDFLDRIEKKGHLVR
-484 LAEWIPRA
+484 WIPKSKDG
-492 PLITG
+492 L
-497 KGRKPTNDFVWPELG
+497 PTNDFIWLTLDDEL
-512 DEICELKS
+512 CELKS
-520 TEASKRSIFRRI
+520 PKAKRSTIIGAIRDAVRDAA
-532 KGSVKSA
+532 KQ
-539 LDSNV
+539 DV
-544 TKDFFVVDLGER
+544 TKDCFVIDLGKRRLGPTLER
-556 KLSPKLRKQLA
+556 QLRGYNEA
-567 TYNVDKDIY
+567 RETYH
-576 QIRRL
+576 IRRL
-581 WIMSEN
+581 WVVAEN
-587 GAVFEEIPLE
+587 GAVLTELTLG

>member
-10 NIAQTVSDLV
+10 SLAQTVSDLV

-38 LGGGSRYEVDMT
+38 LGGGTRYEVDMT
-50 ARYGALYARLQRQL
+50 ARYGALYARLQKQL

-133 LRNAFDSYQQIVS
+133 LRNAFDSYQQIIS

-151 NATGVLTRR
+151 NASGVITRR

-262 TVHVAGTLEEAR
+262 TVHVAGTMEEAR

-331 AAITGEAETKARAAI
+331 AAITGEAESKARAAI

-355 LLAEHPKLQRKR
+355 LLAEHPKLQRKS

-385 GPKKPPKGV
+385 GTKKPPKGV
-394 AGPKP
+394 
-399 SRTRTRA
+399 
-406 VGPKKPLKGIG
+406 G

-422 YDLLYHYGKPEL
+422 YDLLHYYGKPEL

-484 LAEWIPRA
+484 VAEWIPRA
-492 PLITG
+492 PLVPG
-497 KGRKPTNDFVWPELG
+497 KGRKPTNDFVWPGLG

-520 TEASKRSIFRRI
+520 TGASKKSIFKRI
-532 KGSVKSA
+532 RGSVRSA

-544 TKDFFVVDLGER
+544 TKDFFVVDLGKR
-556 KLSPKLRKQLA
+556 KLPPKLRKQLA
-567 TYNVDKDIY
+567 TYNVDRDIY

-581 WIMSEN
+581 WVMSEN

>member
-10 NIAQTVSDLV
+10 SLAQTVSDLV

-50 ARYGALYARLQRQL
+50 ARYGALYARLQKQL
-64 GKPWQNVLTT
+64 GKPWKNVLTT

-133 LRNAFDSYQQIVS
+133 LRNAFDSYQQIIAS
-146 TPAAL
+146 PAAL
-151 NATGVLTRR
+151 NASGVITRR

-168 GFAARGID
+168 GFAARGIE

-218 LVIVTGNTYTCRLC
+218 LVLVTGNTYTCRLC

-331 AAITGEAETKARAAI
+331 AAITGEAESKARAAI

-385 GPKKPPKGV
+385 GPKKPPKG
-394 AGPKP
+394 
-399 SRTRTRA
+399 
-406 VGPKKPLKGIG
+406 IG

-422 YDLLYHYGKPEL
+422 YELIRKYKRSDLVEDLLE
-434 RADLIARAKRMETL
+434 RARRMDRVA
-448 KSDLSRLKDS
+448 SDLSALKDA
-458 LGRWMPDQILDHH
+458 LGRWDPDQVLSHE
-471 EIDFLERFERLDQ
+471 EIDFLERIEKKGHLVR
-484 LAEWIPRA
+484 WIPKSKNG
-492 PLITG
+492 L
-497 KGRKPTNDFVWPELG
+497 PTNDFVWLTQDHEQ
-512 DEICELKS
+512 CELKS
-520 TEASKRSIFRRI
+520 PKKTKRSSIFGAI
-532 KGSVKSA
+532 KVAVRDAKKQ
-539 LDSNV
+539 DV
-544 TKDFFVVDLGER
+544 TKDCFVIDLGKR
-556 KLSPKLRKQLA
+556 RLRSDLEA
-567 TYNVDKDIY
+567 HLRGYNAAREDY
-576 QIRRL
+576 HIRRL
-581 WIMSEN
+581 WVVAEN
-587 GAVFEEIPLE
+587 GAVITELTLR

>member
-10 NIAQTVSDLV
+10 NLAQTVSDLV

-38 LGGGSRYEVDMT
+38 LGGGTRYEVDMT

-109 TNVRALEVIA
+109 SSVRALESIA

-133 LRNAFDSYQQIVS
+133 LRSAFDSYQQIIS

-176 GFTDKAGRTW
+176 GFTDRAGRTW

-320 REIRKQKRLLV
+320 REIRKHKRLLV
-331 AAITGEAETKARAAI
+331 AAITGEAESKARAAI

-355 LLAEHPKLQRKR
+355 LLAEHPKLQRKS

>member
-10 NIAQTVSDLV
+10 SLAQTVSDLV
-20 AQIEMRLIW
+20 AQIEIRLIW

-64 GKPWQNVLTT
+64 GKPWENVLTT

-133 LRNAFDSYQQIVS
+133 LRNAFDSYQQIIAS
-146 TPAAL
+146 PAAL
-151 NATGVLTRR
+151 NASGVITRR

-247 AGTHRLPSAVGDGYV
+247 EGVHRLPSAVGDGYV

-320 REIRKQKRLLV
+320 REIRKHKRLLV
-331 AAITGEAETKARAAI
+331 AAITGEAESKARAAI

-355 LLAEHPKLQRKR
+355 LLAEHPKLQRKS

-379 TWTRVA
+379 TWTRVS

-406 VGPKKPLKGIG
+406 VGPKKPPKGIG
-417 PRPSP
+417 PRPGP
-422 YDLLYHYGKPEL
+422 YDILHHYGKPEL

-448 KSDLSRLKDS
+448 KSDLSRLKDP

-471 EIDFLERFERLDQ
+471 EIDFLERFECLDE

-492 PLITG
+492 PLIPG
-497 KGRKPTNDFVWPELG
+497 EGRKPTNDFVWPGLG

-520 TEASKRSIFRRI
+520 TGAAKKSIFKRI
-532 KGSVKSA
+532 RGSVRSA
-539 LDSNV
+539 LDGGV

-556 KLSPKLRKQLA
+556 KLAPKLRKQLA
-567 TYNVDKDIY
+567 TYNVDRDIY

-581 WIMSEN
+581 WVMSEN

>member
-10 NIAQTVSDLV
+10 SLAQTVSDLV

-133 LRNAFDSYQQIVS
+133 LRNAFDSYQQIIS

-197 TGAAHAL
+197 TGAAHSL
-204 RTAYEGELIARGED
+204 RAAYEGELIARGED
-218 LVIVTGNTYTCRLC
+218 LVLVTGNTYTCRLC
-232 APWQDKVL
+232 APWQDKIL

-247 AGTHRLPSAVGDGYV
+247 AGVHRLPSAVGDGYV

-320 REIRKQKRLLV
+320 REIRKHKRLLV
-331 AAITGEAETKARAAI
+331 AAITGEAESKARAAI

-355 LLAEHPKLQRKR
+355 LLAEHPKLQRKS

-394 AGPKP
+394 
-399 SRTRTRA
+399 
-406 VGPKKPLKGIG
+406 G

-422 YDLLYHYGKPEL
+422 YEFIRKYKRSDLVEDLLE
-434 RADLIARAKRMETL
+434 RARRMDRVA
-448 KSDLSRLKDS
+448 SDLSALKDA
-458 LGRWMPDQILDHH
+458 LGRWDPDQVLSH
-471 EIDFLERFERLDQ
+471 EELDFLDRVEKKGHLVR
-484 LAEWIPRA
+484 WIPKSKDG
-492 PLITG
+492 L
-497 KGRKPTNDFVWPELG
+497 PTNDFVWLTQDDEL
-512 DEICELKS
+512 CELKS
-520 TEASKRSIFRRI
+520 PKKAKRSTIIGAIRDAVRDAA
-532 KGSVKSA
+532 KQ
-539 LDSNV
+539 DV
-544 TKDFFVVDLGER
+544 TKDCFVIDLGKRRLGPTLER
-556 KLSPKLRKQLA
+556 HLRGYNEA
-567 TYNVDKDIY
+567 RETYH
-576 QIRRL
+576 IRRL
-581 WIMSEN
+581 WVVAEN
-587 GAVFEEIPLE
+587 GDVLTELTLR

>member
-1 MLDPSDYAN
+1 M
-10 NIAQTVSDLV
+10 
-20 AQIEMRLIW
+20 
-29 EIARDVNRG
+29 
-38 LGGGSRYEVDMT
+38 
-50 ARYGALYARLQRQL
+50 
-64 GKPWQNVLTT
+64 
-74 VQAALDKAAEAG
+74 
-86 QGMAERDLAG
+86 
-96 RLANHPETLGVPV
+96 
-109 TNVRALEVIA
+109 RALEVIA
-119 SDLHRVLADLPALA
+119 SDLHRVLADLPAIA
-133 LRNAFDSYQQIVS
+133 LRNALDSYQQIIS

-197 TGAAHAL
+197 TGAAHSL
-204 RTAYEGELIARGED
+204 RAAYEGELIARGED
-218 LVIVTGNTYTCRLC
+218 LVLVTGNTYTCRLC

-262 TVHVAGTLEEAR
+262 TVHVAGTMEEAR

-299 GTMGVR
+299 GTMGIR

-331 AAITGEAETKARAAI
+331 AAITGEAESKARAAI

-355 LLAEHPKLQRKR
+355 LLAEHPKLQRKS

-385 GPKKPPKGV
+385 GPKKPPKG
-394 AGPKP
+394 
-399 SRTRTRA
+399 
-406 VGPKKPLKGIG
+406 IG

-422 YDLLYHYGKPEL
+422 YELIRKYKRSDLVEDLLE
-434 RADLIARAKRMETL
+434 RARRMDRVA
-448 KSDLSRLKDS
+448 SDLSALKDA
-458 LGRWMPDQILDHH
+458 LGRWDPDQVLSH
-471 EIDFLERFERLDQ
+471 EELDFLDRIEKKGHLVR
-484 LAEWIPRA
+484 WIPKSKDG
-492 PLITG
+492 L
-497 KGRKPTNDFVWPELG
+497 PTNDFVWLTQDDEL
-512 DEICELKS
+512 CELKS
-520 TEASKRSIFRRI
+520 PKKAKRSTIIGAIRDAVRDAA
-532 KGSVKSA
+532 KQ
-539 LDSNV
+539 DV
-544 TKDFFVVDLGER
+544 TKDCFVIDLGKRRLGPTLER
-556 KLSPKLRKQLA
+556 HLRGYNEA
-567 TYNVDKDIY
+567 RETYH
-576 QIRRL
+576 IRRL
-581 WIMSEN
+581 WVVAEN
-587 GAVFEEIPLE
+587 GEVLTELTLE

>member
-10 NIAQTVSDLV
+10 SLAQTVSDLV
-20 AQIEMRLIW
+20 AQIEIRLIW

-38 LGGGSRYEVDMT
+38 LGGGSRYEVDMA

-119 SDLHRVLADLPALA
+119 SDLHRVLADLPAIA
-133 LRNAFDSYQQIVS
+133 LRNAFDSYQQIIS

-247 AGTHRLPSAVGDGYV
+247 AGVHRLPSAVGDGYV

-299 GTMGVR
+299 GTMGIR

-320 REIRKQKRLLV
+320 REIRKHKRLLV